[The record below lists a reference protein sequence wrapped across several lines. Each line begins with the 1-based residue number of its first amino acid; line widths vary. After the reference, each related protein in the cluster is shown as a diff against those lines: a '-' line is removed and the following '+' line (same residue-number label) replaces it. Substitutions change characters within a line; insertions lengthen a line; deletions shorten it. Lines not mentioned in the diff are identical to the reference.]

1 VKPNAGNDLS
11 NGSGLLQAYKAGL
24 AWLRS
29 NSEAIDRLN
38 VFPVPDGDTGTNMV
52 LTLQEAVAEAEKS
65 ASESAT
71 VVAGSAARG
80 ALMGARGNS
89 GVILSQIIR
98 GISVGLEGLE
108 EFSSCDFAL
117 ALAKASDIAYQSVS
131 KPVEGTML
139 TVIRHAG
146 SAAMRADSNGADVGD
161 VLEAA
166 VLAAERS
173 VEDTPNKLAV
183 LKEAG
188 VVDAGGQ
195 GIYIILDGFRR
206 HYNGQEIPSTGT
218 KERVE
223 NVFAGFAQ
231 DHEHDEQGFCTQFLI
246 AGESINVD
254 IVRQKF
260 EETTNSTIVVGD
272 QNLVRVHVHT
282 MNPGDA
288 LNYAVQLGQVS
299 HISIENMQLQQETHL
314 ADVSNSNKDDTSA
327 SVMDVV
333 AISSGPGFSDIMRSI
348 GVSVVDG
355 GPTTNPSTAE
365 IIAGIDRCPG
375 MSIVVLPNDANVL
388 MAAQQAAKASERVVH
403 VLDSRTMPEG
413 VSAALA
419 FSVGAEFEANVQ
431 AMNSAINEIST
442 LEVTRATKD
451 LETNEFSIR
460 KGQNIGLVDSEIKVV
475 AENPDSALA
484 ELIELMDSDDVEL
497 VTVYVGE
504 DVGNTSETNA
514 ANIVQD
520 IVPDADV
527 EVVYGGQPHYDYV
540 VGIE

>member
-1 VKPNAGNDLS
+1 MKPDAGNDLS
-11 NGSGLLQAYKAGL
+11 NGDGLLHGYKAGL

-29 NSEAIDRLN
+29 NSEVIDRLN

-52 LTLQEAVAEAEKS
+52 LTLQAAVDEAEKP
-65 ASESAT
+65 ASNSAT
-71 VVAGSAARG
+71 VVAGAAARG

-98 GISVGLEGLE
+98 GISVGLDGLD
-108 EFSSCDFAL
+108 EFSADDFAI
-117 ALAKASDIAYQSVS
+117 ALSKASDTAYESVS

-139 TVIRHAG
+139 TVARHAG
-146 SAAMRADSNGADVGD
+146 SAAIRAGSNGGGIDD

-195 GIYIILDGFRR
+195 GVYIILDGFRR
-206 HYNGQEIPSTGT
+206 YLSGQDIPDSGV
-218 KERVE
+218 KERAGDI
-223 NVFAGFAQ
+223 FAGFAQ
-231 DHEHDEQGFCTQFLI
+231 EHENDEQGFCTQFLI
-246 AGESINVD
+246 AGESINVEG
-254 IVRQKF
+254 VRTKF
-260 EETTNSTIVVGD
+260 ERSTDSTIVVGD
-272 QNLVRVHVHT
+272 ENLVRVHVHT
-282 MNPGDA
+282 MKPGDA

-299 HISIENMQLQQETHL
+299 HISIENMQIQQETHL
-314 ADVSNSNKDDTSA
+314 ADVANKDDATVSA
-327 SVMDVV
+327 VDVV
-333 AISSGPGFSDIMRSI
+333 AISSGSGFSDIMRSI
-348 GVSVVDG
+348 GVTVVDG

-375 MSIVVLPNDANVL
+375 SPIVVLPNNANVL
-388 MAAQQAAKASERVVH
+388 MAAQQAAKASKRVVH
-403 VLDSRTMPEG
+403 VLDTKTMAEG

-419 FSVGAEFEANVQ
+419 FNVAAELEANVQ
-431 AMNSAINEIST
+431 AMNSAVSEIST
-442 LEVTRATKD
+442 LEVTTATKD
-451 LETNEFSIR
+451 LETSEFSIR
-460 KGQNIGLVDSEIKVV
+460 RGQNIGLVDNEIRVI
-475 AENPDSALA
+475 AENPGTALA
-484 ELIELMDSDDVEL
+484 ELVELIDSDDIEL
-497 VTVYVGE
+497 VTVYLGE
-504 DVGNTSETNA
+504 DVDNA
-514 ANIVQD
+514 SKTTVAKIVEE